1 MERPHPRHSEPLG
14 PLDEA
19 ILYLDSPSEPWSVH
33 LEVQLGGVLD
43 ETRLRWA
50 VRTAL
55 HRHPRAAARLVATSR
70 PGRRPEW
77 HATPA
82 PSLDAFDVLPC
93 EGDDDLAAAR
103 EELLSRPFSLEASPP
118 LLVRLLRHRGGDVV
132 MLNLHHAAGDGMAA
146 LVFLQSVARA
156 YDGRPDAV
164 TDPAPSP
171 VVTPG
176 VCRRLAAVVAE
187 VLRAARPS
195 ARIASDGGRGV
206 PGYALHFLR
215 LDAPRTRALR
225 ETARDGLTVND
236 LLVAALHLT
245 VARWNAEHASPCRRL
260 SVLMPVNLRPRRQ
273 WREGFGNLTF
283 MVPVVTLPR
292 HRVSPS
298 ATVDAVRRRTRR
310 IKEHGAA
317 AAVAGCLRHVQSL
330 PAVARRG
337 IVRLAARERVM
348 PTTLLSN
355 LGALEHDLDFGPGV
369 GPPTHVWFSPPAKM
383 PLGLAIGALTANDQ
397 LHVVL
402 RVRHPLLGPEAR
414 GRLAASY
421 ESALDALVD
430 ARNRPAQPL
439 PARRRAA

>member
-1 MERPHPRHSEPLG
+1 VGS
-14 PLDEA
+14 LDEA

-55 HRHPRAAARLVATSR
+55 RRHPRATARLVATPRSR
-70 PGRRPEW
+70 HRIAW
-77 HATPA
+77 HATPT
-82 PSLDAFDVLPC
+82 PSLDAFDVIHC
-93 EGDDDLAAAR
+93 EGADDLAAAR
-103 EELLSRPFSLEASPP
+103 DELLSRPFSLETSPP
-118 LLVRLLRHRGGDVV
+118 LLVRLLRHPGGDIVV
-132 MLNLHHAAGDGMAA
+132 LNLHHAAGDGMAA
-146 LVFLQSVARA
+146 LAFLQSVARA
-156 YDGRPDAV
+156 YAGRPDAV
-164 TDPAPSP
+164 TDLAPSP
-171 VVTPG
+171 VVTRAFR
-176 VCRRLAAVVAE
+176 RRLAAAVAE

-195 ARIASDGGRGV
+195 ARIAPDGGRDAS
-206 PGYALHFLR
+206 GYALHFLR
-215 LDAPRTRALR
+215 LDASRTRALR
-225 ETARDGLTVND
+225 ETARDGVTVND

-273 WREGFGNLTF
+273 WRDGFGNLTF
-283 MVPVVTLPR
+283 MVPVVTRPR

-298 ATVDAVRRRTRR
+298 ATVEAVRRRTRR
-310 IKEHGAA
+310 IKEHGTAA
-317 AAVAGCLRHVQSL
+317 TVASCLNHLQSL
-330 PAVARRG
+330 PAPARRG

-355 LGALEHDLDFGPGV
+355 LGALEHDLDFGPDV

-402 RVRHPLLGPEAR
+402 RVRRPLLGPEAR

-421 ESALDALVD
+421 ESALDGLID

>member
-1 MERPHPRHSEPLG
+1 MERPHPRRPEPAG

-33 LEVQLGGVLD
+33 LEVQLEGALD

-77 HATPA
+77 HATPT
-82 PSLDAFDVLPC
+82 PSLDPFDVIHC
-93 EGDDDLAAAR
+93 EREEDLAAAR

-118 LLVRLLRHRGGDVV
+118 LLVRLLRHPGGDNVV
-132 MLNLHHAAGDGMAA
+132 LNLHHAAGDGMAA

-156 YDGRPDAV
+156 YAGRPDAV
-164 TDPAPSP
+164 TDLVPNP
-171 VVTPG
+171 VVTRPSR
-176 VCRRLAAVVAE
+176 RRLATVPAE

-195 ARIASDGGRGV
+195 ARIAPDGGRDA
-206 PGYALHFLR
+206 PGYALHFLG
-215 LDAPRTRALR
+215 LDTSRTRALR
-225 ETARDGLTVND
+225 ETARDGVTVND

-245 VARWNAEHASPCRRL
+245 VAGWNAEHASPCRQL
-260 SVLMPVNLRPRRQ
+260 SVLMPVNLRPRRH
-273 WREGFGNLTF
+273 WREGFGNRTF

-310 IKEHGAA
+310 IKEHGTA
-317 AAVAGCLRHVQSL
+317 AAVAGCVRHLQSL
-330 PAVARRG
+330 PAPARRG

-355 LGALEHDLDFGPGV
+355 LGVLGHDLDFGPGV

-383 PLGLAIGALTANDQ
+383 PLGLALGALTANDQ

-402 RVRHPLLGPEAR
+402 RVRRPLLGREAL

-421 ESALDALVD
+421 ESALDALIG
-430 ARNRPAQPL
+430 AHNRPARPS